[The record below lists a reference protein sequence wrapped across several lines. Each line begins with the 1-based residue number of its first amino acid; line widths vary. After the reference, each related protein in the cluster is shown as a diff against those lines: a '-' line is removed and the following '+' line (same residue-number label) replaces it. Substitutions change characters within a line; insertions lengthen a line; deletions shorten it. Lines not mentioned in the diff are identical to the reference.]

1 MKQRTVLFDVDGV
14 LADFCYGFTAEAGL
28 TPWSHTEQQTWE
40 FPETTF
46 SLARQ
51 QATWLRVRNTAG
63 WWANLKCLDERDMK
77 ALSDFNNG
85 NPFVQIVFATH
96 REGTPNAQ
104 VQTNVWL
111 SRYLVNQSNVV
122 LTKRKGDIA
131 KAINADY
138 AIDDKAENAACI
150 HWIADVQPCKS
161 YIIDRPY
168 NRVPLPRRVR
178 RVYSVAE
185 FLEDVKHGR

>member
-14 LADFCYGFTAEAGL
+14 LADFCYGFTTEAGL

-40 FPETTF
+40 FPEDKF
-46 SLARQ
+46 SLALQ
-51 QATWLRVRNTAG
+51 QATWERVRSKP
-63 WWANLKCLDERDMK
+63 WWWERLDCLDERDMHV
-77 ALSDFNNG
+77 LSEFNNS
-85 NPFVQIVFATH
+85 NPFIQIVFATH

-104 VQTNVWL
+104 VQTNAWL

-131 KAINADY
+131 KAIDADY

-150 HWIADVQPCKS
+150 HWIADVRPCKS
-161 YIIDRPY
+161 YILDRPY

-178 RVYSVAE
+178 RVFSVAE
-185 FLEDVKHGR
+185 FLDDVKNKR